1 MQQLL
6 SPLQFSERLYADLLS
21 YMSNHLKGV
30 NEELESCVSICVDT
44 SLFTNIIKSDE
55 HMLISYGKNATT
67 LTPLQFSERL
77 YADLLHYRS
86 NHLKDV
92 NQELESRVSICVD

>member
-30 NEELESCVSICVDT
+30 NEELESCVSICVDKF
-44 SLFTNIIKSDE
+44 LFTIIVKSDE
-55 HMLISYGKNATT
+55 LMLISYGKNATT
-67 LTPLQFSERL
+67 LIPLQFSERL
-77 YADLLHYRS
+77 YADLLRYMS
-86 NHLKDV
+86 IHLKGV
-92 NQELESRVSICVD
+92 NEE